1 MCNATAPTRRTHVN
15 AQVRRTLAQEIR
27 KADDSKA
34 LDRRALT
41 ALVHTKQQKVMSVE
55 SVRIAQ

>member
-1 MCNATAPTRRTHVN
+1 MCNATALEKDHVN

-34 LDRRALT
+34 LDRSTRHWCIPSSRKL
-41 ALVHTKQQKVMSVE
+41 
-55 SVRIAQ
+55 